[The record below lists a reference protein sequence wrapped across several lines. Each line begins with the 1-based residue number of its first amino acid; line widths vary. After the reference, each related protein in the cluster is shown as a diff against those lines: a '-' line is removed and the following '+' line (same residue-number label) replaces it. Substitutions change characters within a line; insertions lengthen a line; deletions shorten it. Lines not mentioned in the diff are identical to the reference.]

1 MFQSNKIFKFSI
13 MSPSLSKKH
22 LEILNT
28 EFYENKNF
36 FGRDK
41 LFFLL
46 REKFEDEAPSR
57 RQIADF
63 LKNQELNQLY
73 HPSKGKAKDFK
84 TSMTSAPNTILAID
98 LMDVQKF
105 EVRGFKYL
113 FNGIDMYSQFIY
125 SEPIKSK
132 TDVEV
137 LKAFK
142 KKYIRN
148 LKSEPFVLTMAV
160 NL

>member
-1 MFQSNKIFKFSI
+1 
-13 MSPSLSKKH
+13 
-22 LEILNT
+22 
-28 EFYENKNF
+28 
-36 FGRDK
+36 
-41 LFFLL
+41 
-46 REKFEDEAPSR
+46 
-57 RQIADF
+57 
-63 LKNQELNQLY
+63 
-73 HPSKGKAKDFK
+73 
-84 TSMTSAPNTILAID
+84 MTSAPNTILAIY